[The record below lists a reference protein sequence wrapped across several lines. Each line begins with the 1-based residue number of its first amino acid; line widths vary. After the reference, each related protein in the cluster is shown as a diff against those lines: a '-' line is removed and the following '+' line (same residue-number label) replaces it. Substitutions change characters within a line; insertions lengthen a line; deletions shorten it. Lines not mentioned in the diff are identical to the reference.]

1 MAIAKKSFFLMS
13 LLALYIHRQ
22 VCISSIIISFPRPQR
37 RKVSVSAHAIQIC
50 TYRLVQT
57 RAYRLVGTRL
67 DVHTRAYRFVGTDL
81 NVHTR
86 VYKFARTD
94 LYVQARVYRFARA
107 DL

>member
-1 MAIAKKSFFLMS
+1 MS

-67 DVHTRAYRFVGTDL
+67 DVHTRVYRFVGTDL
-81 NVHTR
+81 NVQTR
-86 VYKFARTD
+86 VYKFRTPKPNFRYLQILID
-94 LYVQARVYRFARA
+94 LTIKPMFKNASFC
-107 DL
+107 